1 MMTSATAA
9 FLGTPEL
16 LEALF
21 LQCDMRSLLTSVQR
35 VCRQWREIAASS
47 PAVQAHLYFRPAIP
61 NRSSDSSNSN
71 SATSN
76 NPLLAEVFP
85 PFFEPFAINTS
96 EGFWGRA
103 EIRALP
109 LARRPAA
116 FMREDAS
123 WRAMHV
129 RQPPPRALGVVMP
142 TENYSVVYERRPGEA
157 VVRMGELYDHVIRA
171 LTMPG
176 QRWRIL
182 WRGSGAG
189 VGEGAGLGPALL
201 LESHTTLLQEFNA
214 ACTKELLR
222 EVDIVLVRTSD
233 PLRSVAIL
241 PSDRDFMAQFTH
253 PARQLDFTPPTRV
266 RGKMSRREQREL

>member
-1 MMTSATAA
+1 MTSATAA

-21 LQCDMRSLLTSVQR
+21 LQCDMRSLLTSAQR
-35 VCRQWREIAASS
+35 VCRQWHEIAVSS
-47 PAVQAHLYFRPAIP
+47 PAVQAHLYFRPEIP
-61 NRSSDSSNSN
+61 DRSNGGGSSS
-71 SATSN
+71 SRTTSN

-109 LARRPAA
+109 LARRPGP
-116 FMREDAS
+116 FMRADAS

-129 RQPPPRALGVVMP
+129 QQPPPRALGVVKP
-142 TENYSVVYERRPGEA
+142 AENYSVVYERRPGEA

-182 WRGSGAG
+182 WR
-189 VGEGAGLGPALL
+189 EGRGGGGGPALL
-201 LESHTTLLQEFNA
+201 LEHHTTLLWEFNA
-214 ACTKELLR
+214 ECTRRLLK
-222 EVDIVLVRTSD
+222 EVDIVLVRASD
-233 PLRSVAIL
+233 PLRSVTIL
-241 PSDRDFMAQFTH
+241 PSDRDFMAEFTH
-253 PARQLDFTPPTRV
+253 PARRLEATPPTRV
-266 RGKMSRREQREL
+266 RGKTSRLEQREL